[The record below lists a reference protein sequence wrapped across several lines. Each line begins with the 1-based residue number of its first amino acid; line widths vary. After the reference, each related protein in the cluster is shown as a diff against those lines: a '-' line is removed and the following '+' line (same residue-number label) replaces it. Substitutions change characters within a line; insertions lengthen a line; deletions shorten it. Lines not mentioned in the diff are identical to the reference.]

1 MCGWL
6 IPPSILLFWL
16 RECVST
22 EMVVDMTIEKASQGH
37 QSWSLPTRTLCADL
51 KRRCGIF
58 QLYYKDIL
66 LQGQSS
72 SSLAW
77 ITTLQIFLLFIL
89 GPFIGKLIDTHGS
102 RVILAPFS
110 AMAVFSVCMLSLCRT
125 YWQIILAQGV
135 AFGLAT
141 SGLSLPAMTL
151 ATQWF
156 SSRRGLAVGI
166 VSCGSSL
173 GGVVF
178 PLIIPILVEKVG
190 FASAVRWVALLQGI
204 LLVIANVLCSSPF
217 PPKKSV
223 SGQKQVPSAGLRAFK
238 SLPWLFF
245 VLGCFFTMWVCKAFS
260 IKYAVHPLSSSCS

>member
-1 MCGWL
+1 MCAN
-6 IPPSILLFWL
+6 IN
-16 RECVST
+16 
-22 EMVVDMTIEKASQGH
+22 
-37 QSWSLPTRTLCADL
+37 
-51 KRRCGIF
+51 RRCGIF

-66 LQGQSS
+66 LPDQSS

-77 ITTLQIFLLFIL
+77 ITTLQIFLLFML
-89 GPFIGKLIDTHGS
+89 GPFIGKLIDAYGS
-102 RVILAPFS
+102 RVILGPFS
-110 AMAVFSVCMLSLCRT
+110 AMAVFSVCMLSLCKT
-125 YWQIILAQGV
+125 YWQIVLAQGV

-178 PLIIPILVEKVG
+178 PLIIPVLVEKVG

-204 LLVIANVLCSSPF
+204 LLVVANVLCSSPF
-217 PPKKSV
+217 PPRRNGN
-223 SGQKQVPSAGLRAFK
+223 GQKAPSAGLRAFK

-245 VLGCFFTMWVCKAFS
+245 VLGCFFTMWVCVIPCVAQQ
-260 IKYAVHPLSSSCS
+260 ISCIAIFLLLAPCLD

>member
-1 MCGWL
+1 MDC
-6 IPPSILLFWL
+6 
-16 RECVST
+16 
-22 EMVVDMTIEKASQGH
+22 
-37 QSWSLPTRTLCADL
+37 
-51 KRRCGIF
+51 RCGIF

-66 LQGQSS
+66 LPGQSS

-110 AMAVFSVCMLSLCRT
+110 AMAVFSVCMLSLCKT

-156 SSRRGLAVGI
+156 STKRGLAVGI

-178 PLIIPILVEKVG
+178 PLIIPILVERVG

-217 PPKKSV
+217 PPKRN
-223 SGQKQVPSAGLRAFK
+223 GNDQKQVPSAGLRAFK

-245 VLGCFFTMWVCKAFS
+245 VLGCFFTMWVCKNISPTGFLRACPCL
-260 IKYAVHPLSSSCS
+260 IGC

>member
-1 MCGWL
+1 
-6 IPPSILLFWL
+6 
-16 RECVST
+16 
-22 EMVVDMTIEKASQGH
+22 MVSQGNRP
-37 QSWSLPTRTLCADL
+37 WPPAACFLCADSND
-51 KRRCGIF
+51 RCGIF

-66 LQGQSS
+66 LPGQSS

-89 GPFIGKLIDTHGS
+89 GPFVGKLIDTHGS

-110 AMAVFSVCMLSLCRT
+110 AMAVFSVCMLSLCKT

-156 SSRRGLAVGI
+156 STRRGLAVGI

-178 PLIIPILVEKVG
+178 PLIIPILVERVG

-217 PPKKSV
+217 PPKRNG
-223 SGQKQVPSAGLRAFK
+223 SGQNQVPSAGLRAFK

-245 VLGCFFTMWVCKAFS
+245 VLGCFFTMWVRNNSPLPLTGIFS
-260 IKYAVHPLSSSCS
+260 VLFFSAGPFFDQ

>member
-1 MCGWL
+1 MREYKVVTKITRGFHPW
-6 IPPSILLFWL
+6 PPL
-16 RECVST
+16 
-22 EMVVDMTIEKASQGH
+22 A
-37 QSWSLPTRTLCADL
+37 RTLCA
-51 KRRCGIF
+51 KQNHRCGIF

-66 LQGQSS
+66 LPGQSS

-102 RVILAPFS
+102 RAILAPFS
-110 AMAVFSVCMLSLCRT
+110 AMAVFSVCMLSLCKT

-156 SSRRGLAVGI
+156 STRRGLAVGM

-178 PLIIPILVEKVG
+178 PLIIPVLVERVG

-217 PPKKSV
+217 PPKKHV
-223 SGQKQVPSAGLRAFK
+223 KGQNQVPSAGLRAFK

-245 VLGCFFTMWVCKAFS
+245 VLGCFFTMWVSNKFS
-260 IKYAVHPLSSSCS
+260 LRLVALSGICLPRYPFP

>member
-1 MCGWL
+1 
-6 IPPSILLFWL
+6 
-16 RECVST
+16 
-22 EMVVDMTIEKASQGH
+22 MTFDKASQGH
-37 QSWSLPTRTLCADL
+37 QSSSLPTRTLCADL

-110 AMAVFSVCMLSLCRT
+110 AMAVFSVCMLSLCKT

-217 PPKKSV
+217 PSKKNV

-245 VLGCFFTMWVCKAFS
+245 VLGCFFTMWVCTYFS
-260 IKYAVHPLSSSCS
+260 LNTPSHPLLSSC